1 MQAGK
6 VKNRKKYSKRNAQKI
21 QEMSETAMSYLE
33 KSTAIS
39 VQIITQGMIPKT
51 EPYQKLIQLT
61 YSGFFP

>member
-1 MQAGK
+1 
-6 VKNRKKYSKRNAQKI
+6 
-21 QEMSETAMSYLE
+21 MSETAMSYLE

-39 VQIITQGMIPKT
+39 VQIITQGMIPKK